1 VSSHG
6 RGGEGRGEEREDEGG
21 EKKVG
26 GQRETRTVCPNG
38 MEGGWVDDGKM
49 VINKNGL

>member
-1 VSSHG
+1 VGWGRELAREG
-6 RGGEGRGEEREDEGG
+6 RGGERREKDEGG

-38 MEGGWVDDGKM
+38 MEGGVLMMAKW
-49 VINKNGL
+49 